1 MAATAEGIRQ
11 PRLAFDLRG
20 ISALV
25 AYFVLAM
32 FFIARGLGGRW
43 STAYIGKGVDPQLL
57 MWLVAWWPH
66 ASIQG
71 LNPLFTRAVWA
82 PEGVNL
88 AWSTCMPLVSLP
100 AAPVVLTLGPTFAY
114 NLACVIALALA
125 GWCAFILCRYVSGA
139 YWAALAGGYVFG
151 FSAYMLGQTAAH
163 LDLILTFP
171 IPLFAL
177 LLIRGFRADIAW
189 RTLVGGLVLTLVAQF
204 LLFVELFATMTL
216 FAGIAL
222 LAVLVAGSSL
232 EKTRTVN
239 LLPSIALSYA
249 IALVAVSPFLYCMF
263 ALGYEPGAPHPPLL
277 YSTDLLNLVIPTTT
291 MELGRVAPLTAIAQ
305 HFLGYIFEA
314 GGYIGIPLMLIA
326 AAFAR
331 HHWNEGWARSLVL
344 VLVVAVVLSLGPFL
358 VIGGRP
364 IIPLPGLALGA
375 LPLIGKALP
384 ARQMLYAFL
393 ALAVITSLWLC
404 SGTAPFWIR
413 VFAALFLLASMLP
426 NLSASFWTTV
436 IDVPPFFSNALY
448 ARYLRP
454 SETVVVLPYSYA
466 GNSMLWQLQSGWYF
480 RMAGG
485 NVGPPPLRFRQ
496 WPIVRVFYRVG
507 TVALPAAGDQLKAF
521 LATHSATAV
530 LVDDREADIWRPLME
545 TLGAP
550 PIEAGGMT
558 IYRVS
563 PAELAAWR
571 NTSALTME
579 TRLDQARFAALVLA
593 AETYLHED
601 RPPAAL
607 NPAEVSRLGLMPA
620 GWIVVPKKVEPPWDE
635 GGMNLPRHPSD
646 PHQLGDLWL
655 GVDEQGRIE
664 IGVVGWNSAL
674 RTVLTEYRA
683 DAIGFVPRYLG
694 EAPRGAEYDLRDRLV
709 LTFNAE
715 GLARAAAR
723 ARADLGSGAGPPRL
737 SQ

>member
-1 MAATAEGIRQ
+1 M
-11 PRLAFDLRG
+11 
-20 ISALV
+20 
-25 AYFVLAM
+25 M
-32 FFIARGLGGRW
+32 
-43 STAYIGKGVDPQLL
+43 
-57 MWLVAWWPH
+57 
-66 ASIQG
+66 
-71 LNPLFTRAVWA
+71 
-82 PEGVNL
+82 
-88 AWSTCMPLVSLP
+88 
-100 AAPVVLTLGPTFAY
+100 
-114 NLACVIALALA
+114 
-125 GWCAFILCRYVSGA
+125 
-139 YWAALAGGYVFG
+139 AALA
-151 FSAYMLGQTAAH
+151 
-163 LDLILTFP
+163 
-171 IPLFAL
+171 
-177 LLIRGFRADIAW
+177 
-189 RTLVGGLVLTLVAQF
+189 
-204 LLFVELFATMTL
+204 
-216 FAGIAL
+216 
-222 LAVLVAGSSL
+222 
-232 EKTRTVN
+232 
-239 LLPSIALSYA
+239 
-249 IALVAVSPFLYCMF
+249 
-263 ALGYEPGAPHPPLL
+263 
-277 YSTDLLNLVIPTTT
+277 
-291 MELGRVAPLTAIAQ
+291 
-305 HFLGYIFEA
+305 
-314 GGYIGIPLMLIA
+314 
-326 AAFAR
+326 
-331 HHWNEGWARSLVL
+331 
-344 VLVVAVVLSLGPFL
+344 VVA
-358 VIGGRP
+358 
-364 IIPLPGLALGA
+364 
-375 LPLIGKALP
+375 
-384 ARQMLYAFL
+384 
-393 ALAVITSLWLC
+393 
-404 SGTAPFWIR
+404 
-413 VFAALFLLASMLP
+413 SMMP
-426 NLSASFWTTV
+426 NLSMNFWTSS
-436 IDVPPFFSNALY
+436 IDVPPFFRE
-448 ARYLRP
+448 ARYAKYLTP
-454 SETVVVLPYSYA
+454 AETLVVLPYGIN
-466 GNSMLWQLQSGWYF
+466 GNSMMWQLQSGWYF

-485 NVGPPPLRFRQ
+485 YAGNPPLEFRQ

-620 GWIVVPKKVEPPWDE
+620 GWIVVPEKVEPPWDE

-655 GVDEQGRIE
+655 GVDEQRRIE